1 MEVGGVMS
9 QAPCVETFVGFLE
22 KATGRLSFE
31 DVERLF
37 AKALEENP
45 VFAEIEKSGALGKNI
60 IIILGGRG
68 CGKTLMIRYIKHRLG
83 RQGGFKYINGAVLVE
98 QVKAQ
103 GEKVFQQLIEEQE
116 RMLGQSRDSTL
127 TVSIDD
133 VAEAVEIARNFLVK
147 EVELARKYEGRF
159 KLVLATQSERVVAER
174 VMTVE
179 LLKAVLPQTP
189 FAEMFFGEEP
199 RRSLL
204 ESFRNSYISR
214 RPVTL
219 FRAAALINLD
229 AYWSSLRAL
238 NRVKDLAEAIVK
250 LAEFYAK
257 NASSYCREAV
267 DMVAEY
273 KLGLAMLALSSLP
286 KVVRDPEAKAVIEYN
301 RGGDEL
307 ALNGLGI
314 TQLLLEYFRNS
325 EKARLAEEAKKIYN
339 SLGNLQGEVG
349 VDDVEEVLLKAC
361 STINYMTPYRDVSVS
376 SIVPLQPQ
384 TGTGKPGTG
393 KRKYGPRVNLIEVR
407 ASSGEGKEER
417 RYVAIHC
424 LRTDKKGYVTSKSL
438 KKLEELVQYGIP
450 SEAELRYLV
459 VLTPSKKHVKDL
471 LKALG
476 LFHIGRKGRDV
487 LPLFID
493 PLTDVEKNFI
503 YLVKTGTLG
512 NGTKIS
518 PELQKILNRIVVG
531 TLTLSLR
538 DDAGIPQLAYL
549 MLPYAF

>member
-9 QAPCVETFVGFLE
+9 QAPCVEEFVSFLQE
-22 KATGRLSFE
+22 VSGRLSFE
-31 DVERLF
+31 DVEKRF

-68 CGKTLMIRYIKHRLG
+68 CGKTLMIRYIKHKLG
-83 RQGGFKYINGAVLVE
+83 RQGSFKYINGAVLAE
-98 QVKAQ
+98 QVKTQ

-116 RMLGQSRDSTL
+116 KMLSQSKDSTL
-127 TVSIDD
+127 TVAIDD
-133 VAEAVEIARNFLVK
+133 VAEAVEIARNFLMK

-159 KLVLATQSERVVAER
+159 KLVLAAQSERVVAER

-179 LLKAVLPQTP
+179 LLKVVLPQAP

-219 FRAAALINLD
+219 YRAAALINLD

-238 NRVKDLAEAIVK
+238 DRVKDLAEAIVK

-257 NASSYCREAV
+257 NAGSYCREAI
-267 DMVAEY
+267 DMVAKY

-286 KVVRDPEAKAVIEYN
+286 KVVRDPEAKAVIEYS
-301 RGGDEL
+301 RGGDEP

-314 TQLLLEYFRNS
+314 TQLLLEYFKNP
-325 EKARLAEEAKKIYN
+325 EKARLAGEVEKVYN
-339 SLGNLQGEVG
+339 SLGKLRGG
-349 VDDVEEVLLKAC
+349 VSVDEVEEVLLKAC
-361 STINYMTPYRDVSVS
+361 NTINYMTPYRDVPVS

-384 TGTGKPGTG
+384 AGAGKPGTG
-393 KRKYGPRVNLIEVR
+393 RRKYGPRVDLIEVR
-407 ASSGEGKEER
+407 ASSGGGREER
-417 RYVAIHC
+417 RYIVLHC
-424 LRTDKKGYVTSKSL
+424 LRTDKRGYVTSKSL
-438 KKLEELVQYGIP
+438 KKLEELVRYGVP

-459 VLTPSKKHVKDL
+459 VLIPSKKHAKDL

-476 LFHIGRKGRDV
+476 LPHIGRRGRDV

-493 PLTDVEKNFI
+493 SLTDVEKDFV

-512 NGTKIS
+512 NGTTIP
-518 PELQKILNRIVVG
+518 PEVREVLNRIVIG